1 MKLWG
6 MNAGYE
12 IYINNY
18 EARLNSYLKTG
29 MNCSKIM
36 LIIDSIVSSHCY
48 RCQNHILNCDIL
60 SNSLFEPSNRMYIF

>member
-29 MNCSKIM
+29 MNCSKI
-36 LIIDSIVSSHCY
+36 IFSQIKFVAEAGQEFY
-48 RCQNHILNCDIL
+48 LNDL
-60 SNSLFEPSNRMYIF
+60 KLD